1 MRKGIKRVLA
11 PVGRPVLRRLR
22 AGGWIG
28 SQWRPP
34 PSPRDWVLGPPD
46 FVGVGVQRAGTT
58 WWYRLLC
65 DHPSI
70 QRTRGKEAHFFDGYF
85 GREFSDLDADAY
97 HRLFP
102 RPRGSL
108 IGEWSP
114 RYLHDF
120 WTPAL
125 LRRAAPEAKIL
136 VLLRDPLQR
145 YQSGLRHELAAVNRT
160 VRRGRRP
167 HFGAMSANES
177 LSRSLYSRQLETLL
191 EQFDRDQV
199 LVLQFERC
207 VQDPAAELR
216 RTYEFLGVDPVDHV
230 PEALSERVGGA
241 HPRLE
246 LTGEVTDAARQLIR
260 RDATM
265 LKALVPEI
273 DLDLW
278 PSCRGH
284 DQASDRRSQE
294 TVPRSSASPAAVT
307 NE

>member
-1 MRKGIKRVLA
+1 MHAGVKRVLA

-28 SQWRPP
+28 SEWRPP
-34 PSPRDWVLGPPD
+34 TWPQDWVIGPPD

-70 QRTRGKEAHFFDGYF
+70 QRARAKEAHFFDGYF
-85 GREFSDLDADAY
+85 GREFSDSEVGAY
-97 HRLFP
+97 RRLFP

-120 WTPAL
+120 WTLAL
-125 LRRAAPEAKIL
+125 LRKAAPEAKIL
-136 VLLRDPLQR
+136 VVLRDPLQR
-145 YQSGLRHELAAVNRT
+145 YQSGLRHELAAVDRA

-167 HFGAMSANES
+167 HFGAMAANES
-177 LSRSLYSRQLETLL
+177 LSRSLYSRQLEALL

-207 VQDPAAELR
+207 VQDPAGELR
-216 RTYEFLGVDPVDHV
+216 RTYEFLGVEPVDHV
-230 PEALSERVGGA
+230 PEALNERVGGA
-241 HPRLE
+241 HPRSE
-246 LTGEVTDAARQLIR
+246 ITDEVEDAAGQMIR
-260 RDATM
+260 RDATR
-265 LKALVPEI
+265 LKALLPEI

-278 PSCRGH
+278 PSCRAL
-284 DQASDRRSQE
+284 DQVPSQGRQD
-294 TVPRSSASPAAVT
+294 TLPQSSSSPTAVT

>member
-1 MRKGIKRVLA
+1 
-11 PVGRPVLRRLR
+11 
-22 AGGWIG
+22 
-28 SQWRPP
+28 
-34 PSPRDWVLGPPD
+34 
-46 FVGVGVQRAGTT
+46 VQRAGTT

-65 DHPSI
+65 DHPGI
-70 QRTRGKEAHFFDGYF
+70 QRARGKEAHFFDGYF
-85 GREFSDLDADAY
+85 GREFSDSDVDAY
-97 HRLFP
+97 CRLFP

-145 YQSGLRHELAAVNRT
+145 YQSGLRHELAAVNRA
-160 VRRGRRP
+160 VRRGRRS
-167 HFGAMSANES
+167 HFGAMGANES
-177 LSRSLYSRQLETLL
+177 LSRSLYSPQLETLL
-191 EQFDRDQV
+191 EQFGRDQV

-207 VQDPAAELR
+207 VQAPAAELR
-216 RTYEFLGVDPVDHV
+216 RTYEFLGVEPVDHV
-230 PEALSERVGGA
+230 PATLSEQVGGA

-246 LTGEVTDAARQLIR
+246 LTGEVMDAARQMIR
-260 RDATM
+260 RDATR

-278 PSCRGH
+278 PSCGGPDGRAPQG
-284 DQASDRRSQE
+284 RQE
-294 TVPRSSASPAAVT
+294 TVPRSSTSPAAVT

>member
-1 MRKGIKRVLA
+1 MRKA
-11 PVGRPVLRRLR
+11 SSASWLRSAARFCAVCALG
-22 AGGWIG
+22 AG
-28 SQWRPP
+28 SDRNRRPP
-34 PSPRDWVLGPPD
+34 PWPRDWVLGPPD

-85 GREFSDLDADAY
+85 GREFSDLDAEAY

-145 YQSGLRHELAAVNRT
+145 YQSGLRHELAAVDRA

-167 HFGAMSANES
+167 YFGAMSANES
-177 LSRSLYSRQLETLL
+177 LSSQPLQPSARDVAGAVRPRPGPGAPIRALRSGSGR
-191 EQFDRDQV
+191 R
-199 LVLQFERC
+199 
-207 VQDPAAELR
+207 AAPN
-216 RTYEFLGVDPVDHV
+216 V
-230 PEALSERVGGA
+230 
-241 HPRLE
+241 
-246 LTGEVTDAARQLIR
+246 
-260 RDATM
+260 
-265 LKALVPEI
+265 
-273 DLDLW
+273 
-278 PSCRGH
+278 
-284 DQASDRRSQE
+284 
-294 TVPRSSASPAAVT
+294 
-307 NE
+307 